1 MKRKPFG
8 ILRHALT
15 MVRRNLRSYAMLSVT
30 IILSFSILLGFMG
43 YMDSEHYNQYK
54 IPLGR
59 DPSLLRVSTYE
70 LSAARANVL
79 QERAAEY
86 GTTHSVQYFV
96 TPSMQLSTDGWSLA
110 TGEPFG
116 YSSLDAQIY
125 FVPKECW
132 FIDKTY
138 YYDTGERG
146 VLDPYEVTWLD
157 ERETNNVTLQPNE
170 IIMDEQ
176 LFKALGLSREN
187 STLTLDVYGGADYSW
202 VEGAFTVVG
211 TVPSPAPLEV
221 ETYKEPVSGEI
232 KARVN
237 STAPHTDGYNA
248 VLIFPTD
255 VLNRESMRQAQMN
268 RTIIF
273 YSDQPESVRQLI
285 KTLEPG
291 IFVISVYE
299 SHESALEVIRTE
311 KATKSLIAILLL
323 LILGINL
330 YSSFQNALN
339 ERKFEIGVKRAVGAS
354 AFSIVR
360 QFFYESMLVMLSNIA
375 VTVAV
380 VVDIGL
386 VLKLY
391 REANAITYTAEG
403 HIRRNRN
410 YMDYVLYITGESVAM
425 FAVCA
430 LVLTVVFSFI
440 FAYKATRVQI
450 VDYLKAE

>member
-1 MKRKPFG
+1 VKKKPFG
-8 ILRHALT
+8 ILRHAGK

-43 YMDSEHYNQYK
+43 YMDSEHYNLYK

-59 DPSLLRVSTYE
+59 DPSLLRVSADR

-79 QERAAEY
+79 QEHAAEY
-86 GTTHSVQYFV
+86 GSTYSVQYFV
-96 TPSMQLSTDGWSLA
+96 DPSMGISTDGWRLA

-116 YSSLDAQIY
+116 NSFIHAQVY
-125 FVPKECW
+125 CVPKECW
-132 FIDKTY
+132 FVDKVY
-138 YYDTGERG
+138 YGTGERG

-157 ERETNNVTLQPNE
+157 GRETKNVTLEPNE

-176 LFKALGLSREN
+176 LFKALGLSQGN
-187 STLTLDVYGGADYSW
+187 STVNLEAFDLTYHAWLEDT
-202 VEGAFTVVG
+202 FTVVG
-211 TVPSPAPLEV
+211 TVPSPAPMEV
-221 ETYKEPVSGEI
+221 EIYTEPVSGEQM
-232 KARVN
+232 ARVK
-237 STAPHTDGYNA
+237 STAGSSDGYNA
-248 VLIFPTD
+248 ILIFAMD
-255 VLNRESMRQAQMN
+255 VMNRETLRNSQFK

-273 YSDQPESVRQLI
+273 YSDQPASVRQLI
-285 KTLEPG
+285 KTLEPNVG
-291 IFVISVYE
+291 ILSVYDT
-299 SHESALEVIRTE
+299 HENALEVIRTE
-311 KATKSLIAILLL
+311 KATKALIAILLL

-375 VTVAV
+375 VTVAL

-391 REANAITYTAEG
+391 REATAITDTYA
-403 HIRRNRN
+403 N
-410 YMDYVLYITGESVAM
+410 YNYVDYVLYITAESVAM

>member
-1 MKRKPFG
+1 MKKKPFG

-96 TPSMQLSTDGWSLA
+96 TPSMQLSTNGWSLA

-157 ERETNNVTLQPNE
+157 ERETNNVTLQPDE

-237 STAPHTDGYNA
+237 STAPHADGYNA
-248 VLIFPTD
+248 VLIFPMD

-403 HIRRNRN
+403 HIRRNMA